1 MSLTDLKKSNK
12 NSHKKKSFTV
22 DEFIDDAENY
32 AKGTPEIVTSGKENQ
47 VAVKAAI
54 ASSSKKTK
62 KVTKKSSSKKLFR
75 HATFTFNEKTFEQLN
90 KLADDSKLAKS
101 HILRILIAELAEQD
115 KEAQLTKLLASNIE

>member
-47 VAVKAAI
+47 IAVKAAI
-54 ASSSKKTK
+54 ASSSKK
-62 KVTKKSSSKKLFR
+62 TKKSSSKKLFR